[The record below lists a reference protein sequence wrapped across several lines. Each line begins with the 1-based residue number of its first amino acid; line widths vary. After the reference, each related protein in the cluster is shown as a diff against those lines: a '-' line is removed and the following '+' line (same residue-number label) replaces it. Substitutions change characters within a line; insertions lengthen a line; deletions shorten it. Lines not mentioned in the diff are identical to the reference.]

1 MCLLGAT
8 HNVWCSMASATVVGA
23 TVVGAAAVGSVV
35 IGAAEVG
42 VLSGVLSVWCSI
54 SVAVVGVMSGV
65 LYGASV
71 VQLWLA
77 QQCVCSNSWS
87 SNSGCYLCAE

>member
-1 MCLLGAT
+1 
-8 HNVWCSMASATVVGA
+8 MASAAAVGA

-42 VLSGVLSVWCSI
+42 VP
-54 SVAVVGVMSGV
+54 SGV
-65 LYGASV
+65 LYGAAV
-71 VQLWLA
+71 VQQWLA
-77 QQCVCSNSWS
+77 KQCVRSNSWS